1 MKYTKERVAAE
12 MCVCVC
18 VRAHLPTCLVY
29 PSEETVITFRYFYSI
44 LKLSTR
50 KKNRKGLSAK
60 LASFLM
66 LMSGI
71 KSLQETCLH
80 ITSFIWLKKKKRK
93 AARLCRLSVWMMM
106 EIVRTVRPDSDLM
119 WTLMDVGEK
128 QRGVFKWKQIED
140 KKVEKFLLYSCCIS
154 MT

>member
-1 MKYTKERVAAE
+1 
-12 MCVCVC
+12 
-18 VRAHLPTCLVY
+18 
-29 PSEETVITFRYFYSI
+29 
-44 LKLSTR
+44 
-50 KKNRKGLSAK
+50 
-60 LASFLM
+60 
-66 LMSGI
+66 
-71 KSLQETCLH
+71 
-80 ITSFIWLKKKKRK
+80 
-93 AARLCRLSVWMMM
+93 MMM